1 MLQENRF
8 QLSKLRSRE
17 SCDPVIFSVLFD
29 ANLSWVQK
37 LPCFGCFL
45 RKDCVTLC
53 SMSSYVFTLT
63 TLSFPFLKA
72 GKLATW
78 ACGKGD
84 GCPLDAFEEVCI
96 WDNPRGCSICD
107 ENHDLEFRS
116 QKESEN
122 CENGELGCIFQAFQ
136 ALACLGNPCKDLWC
150 FCADRPSKAQGCKL
164 CDRCWAVVEVVLN
177 VSKVIKSQ
185 ELQKRFNLRQNP
197 HPDSQDMSSAQ
208 DTINLVST
216 SIQTIELED
225 SRVRDLITWALWT
238 HITRTRPQNKCMQR
252 FFIYMFFAFSTSFI
266 HYIHW
271 LVGNRCAV
279 GHDFNL
285 FHCRL
290 QPCRSIWRFRRT
302 LMLGTDQKKSFGA
315 SEKGRGFVEK
325 W

>member
-17 SCDPVIFSVLFD
+17 SCVPAFSPFSSMQIFHEFKNCPVLAVFSERTASPYVVACLH
-29 ANLSWVQK
+29 
-37 LPCFGCFL
+37 
-45 RKDCVTLC
+45 
-53 SMSSYVFTLT
+53 MSS
-63 TLSFPFLKA
+63 LSPLWIPFLKA

-96 WDNPRGCSICD
+96 WDNPKRLQHLWRESW
-107 ENHDLEFRS
+107 FRS

-150 FCADRPSKAQGCKL
+150 FCADRPSKAQGCKF

-185 ELQKRFNLRQNP
+185 ERFCVFCAKTHRIRLTVKTW
-197 HPDSQDMSSAQ
+197 HAQ
-208 DTINLVST
+208 DTIHLVST

-225 SRVRDLITWALWT
+225 SRVRDFHKISSVDTYHT
-238 HITRTRPQNKCMQR
+238 HT
-252 FFIYMFFAFSTSFI
+252 ST
-266 HYIHW
+266 
-271 LVGNRCAV
+271 
-279 GHDFNL
+279 
-285 FHCRL
+285 
-290 QPCRSIWRFRRT
+290 
-302 LMLGTDQKKSFGA
+302 K
-315 SEKGRGFVEK
+315 
-325 W
+325 